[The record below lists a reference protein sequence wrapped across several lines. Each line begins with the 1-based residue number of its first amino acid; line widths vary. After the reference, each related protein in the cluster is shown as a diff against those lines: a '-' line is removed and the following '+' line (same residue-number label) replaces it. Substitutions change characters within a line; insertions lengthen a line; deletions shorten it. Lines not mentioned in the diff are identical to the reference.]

1 MIQIWRWQVPLP
13 PGLEFLEG
21 PLGSALATLA
31 FWLLV
36 ALVLQSVI
44 LRLAKAAA
52 RRISGEVEDVIIDV
66 TRRPLIVAILLLGA
80 RASLAAFGLQPGL
93 VEALDRWLG
102 AGLMAVATYWLY
114 RMLKEVVLHYG
125 ERLARRSEN
134 RLDDVLLPIVNQ
146 FAPLAL
152 FLVGGSLILQHLG
165 LRLDALLVA
174 IGGAAFILAFALQDI
189 LSNVFSGL
197 SLLVDTPF
205 RYGDLVQL
213 EDGKVCQVVRIGVRV
228 TQLYDIDTHAVIYM
242 PNSKLA
248 NERLIN
254 LMQPTAEL
262 ISTVR
267 LELGRDQD
275 VERVRTL
282 LNQVLGGHP
291 DLQGSLD
298 EKLALLEGFELLS
311 PLKRQRSAARLRA
324 EREVDRAAAGAL
336 EGLRQLAA
344 LITRSEHRGFTR
356 DELEAIRSAWAAQA
370 RALGELRGIDRRL
383 DAFNGDPETF
393 LDQIVE
399 DVGSE
404 SLAARTWAWINRW
417 AEDPDLLQ
425 GSDDVRLRR
434 FWSTR
439 VLGLLRRVD
448 ETWRRLERPDTL
460 ELRLDDHVLRLRT
473 WLAQEYK
480 SPTSPWKWAGAT
492 FKGFENGAAVFS
504 LFFFVDNIELEHFF
518 RQARVETEL
527 RREVARRMRQ
537 EGIAFASP
545 RYEVAFLEG
554 GASAPR
560 LAPAP
565 AAAADAGVVLA
576 GGPAV

>member
-1 MIQIWRWQVPLP
+1 MIQIWRWDVALP
-13 PGLEFLEG
+13 PGFEFLEG
-21 PLGSALATLA
+21 ELGSALATLG

-36 ALVLQSVI
+36 ALVLQFVI
-44 LRLAKAAA
+44 LRIAKAAA

-66 TRRPLIVAILLLGA
+66 TRRPLIVAILLVGA

-93 VEALDRWLG
+93 VETLDRWLG
-102 AGLMAVATYWLY
+102 AGLMGVATYWLY

-134 RLDDVLLPIVNQ
+134 RVDDVLLPIVNQ

-152 FLVGGSLILQHLG
+152 FLIGGSLILQHLG

-228 TQLYDIDTHAVIYM
+228 TQLYDIDAHAVIYM

-248 NERLIN
+248 NERLVN

-267 LELGRDQD
+267 LELGREQD
-275 VERVRTL
+275 IERVRSL

-291 DLQGSLD
+291 DLLGPIED
-298 EKLALLEGFELLS
+298 KLPLLEGFELLS
-311 PLKRQRSAARLRA
+311 PLKRQRSAARLHA
-324 EREVDRAAAGAL
+324 EAAVDQAAAAAL
-336 EGLRQLAA
+336 EGLRALAA
-344 LITRSEHRGFTR
+344 LITRSEHRGFSR
-356 DELEAIRSAWAAQA
+356 DELAQIRAAWAEQA
-370 RALGELRGIDRRL
+370 RHLGELRGVDRRL

-399 DVGSE
+399 ELGPE
-404 SLAARTWAWINRW
+404 SLAACTWAWVNRW
-417 AEDPDLLQ
+417 TEDPDLLQ
-425 GSDDVRLRR
+425 GADDVRLRR

-480 SPTSPWKWAGAT
+480 APASPWKWAGAT

-527 RREVARRMRQ
+527 RREVARRMRK

-545 RYEVAFLEG
+545 RYEVAFLETAATPRLGAGRPAALDG
-554 GASAPR
+554 GSAPV
-560 LAPAP
+560 
-565 AAAADAGVVLA
+565 GE
-576 GGPAV
+576 AVG